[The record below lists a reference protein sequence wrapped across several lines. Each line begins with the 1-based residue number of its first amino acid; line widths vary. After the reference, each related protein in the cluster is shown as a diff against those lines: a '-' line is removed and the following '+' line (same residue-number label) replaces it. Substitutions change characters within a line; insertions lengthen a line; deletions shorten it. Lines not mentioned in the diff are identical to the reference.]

1 MFDEIKEFML
11 TDNGIKILGFIVTI
25 VVAYITAKLTSKNTK
40 KSLTTQHFK
49 EKGVNIQEKVLK
61 FWCGL
66 VMGNFNILNAYKE
79 AIGCK
84 DKKLIKDDTDILT
97 EIQKESYIYSSPK
110 TIKAI
115 KEYMQY
121 LYKNKTD
128 NIESEEETTNKS
140 KESILDYTK
149 SKIKF
154 SRMFVLIAR
163 IISRMKYDFTGE
175 KVDELDII
183 KIKITDFNLFTR
195 VICRIMLWYY
205 NLKDILIKLIVIILL
220 LIVMFIIYKNIYHI
234 V

>member
-1 MFDEIKEFML
+1 MC
-11 TDNGIKILGFIVTI
+11 
-25 VVAYITAKLTSKNTK
+25 
-40 KSLTTQHFK
+40 K
-49 EKGVNIQEKVLK
+49 EKGVNIQEKVLN

-66 VMGNFNILNAYKE
+66 VMGNFDILNAYKE
-79 AIGCK
+79 AIVSK
-84 DKKLIKDDTDILT
+84 DKKLIKDEYILN

-121 LYKNKTD
+121 LYKNKTN
-128 NIESEEETTNKS
+128 NIETKEDTTNKS
-140 KESILDYTK
+140 KESILGHIK

-195 VICRIMLWYY
+195 AICRIVLWYY
-205 NLKDILIKLIVIILL
+205 NLKDILIKLIIIILL
-220 LIVMFIIYKNIYHI
+220 LLVMFIIYKNNII
-234 V
+234 

>member
-11 TDNGIKILGFIVTI
+11 TDNGIKILGFVVTI
-25 VVAYITAKLTSKNTK
+25 VVAYVTAKLTSRNTK
-40 KSLTTQHFK
+40 KSLTTQYFK
-49 EKGVNIQEKVLK
+49 EKEVNVQEKVLK

-79 AIGCK
+79 AIDSK
-84 DKKLIKDDTDILT
+84 DKKINKNDTDILT

-121 LYKNKTD
+121 LYRNKTD
-128 NIESEEETTNKS
+128 NIEIEEENPIKS
-140 KESILDYTK
+140 KESILDYIK

-195 VICRIMLWYY
+195 AVCRIMLWYY

-220 LIVMFIIYKNIYHI
+220 LLAMFIIYKNNII
-234 V
+234 